1 MNKKLIE
8 EMLGSI
14 DDKYIAEA
22 KRDEKSGNL
31 KYEKPFAIRKVAVAA
46 AIGVVVMGM
55 GISAVAATSDAFRGW
70 LSQTFFG
77 HEITKVEMEK
87 QSKADLPLD
96 GASHISL
103 DENMEIGG
111 VKESFVYQYHMKD
124 DNEIVDQVYSV
135 QENGLKKLQSKSFHG
150 NYDGEK
156 FSFEYVIVNKEI
168 FGYNLKGDIN
178 KVFHLV
184 NGNKVYVDLCQLKG
198 DTFIKGC
205 IAQIDLESGAVTKLT
220 NDKTIGN
227 MIMSPNGKMI
237 LINYRSAGYW
247 TAFDVEHQVE
257 RKISEINEYAHTNEI
272 VFHDDYH
279 IVTLGDTYMNENGE
293 MTGTKLV
300 DLRSNKVQASYKEC
314 GDYNLEWVYK
324 QDKDS
329 LKIQNV
335 NGEVAVVI
343 DHVKGSPQ
351 PISSRGDYVL
361 LRDLEKK
368 DAPFYLCNLVNKFSV
383 KIEVPKGLG
392 EEVEIYL
399 AAKEDK
405 ILLTDGKDAYL
416 VN

>member
-8 EMLGSI
+8 NMLDGI
-14 DDKYIAEA
+14 DDRYIEEA
-22 KRDEKSGNL
+22 KQDEKSKNR
-31 KYEKPFAIRKVAVAA
+31 KYTKLFAIRKVAVAA
-46 AIGVVVMGM
+46 AVGVVVIGT
-55 GISAVAATSDAFRGW
+55 GLSAVAATSDVFRSW
-70 LSQTFFG
+70 LSRTFLG
-77 HEITKVEMEK
+77 HEITKVEIEK
-87 QSKADLPLD
+87 QNKADLPLD
-96 GASHISL
+96 EKSHISL
-103 DENMEIGG
+103 EENMEIGG
-111 VKESFVYQYHMKD
+111 VKESFVYQYHVKD

-135 QENGLKKLQSKSFHG
+135 QDNGLKKLQAKSFHG

-198 DTFIKGC
+198 DTFTKGC

-247 TAFDVEHQVE
+247 TAFDVEQRVE
-257 RKISEINEYAHTNEI
+257 RKISEIDGYAHENEI

-279 IVTLGDTYMNENGE
+279 IVTLGDTYKNGNGE

-300 DLRSNKVQASYKEC
+300 DLRSNKVQATYKEC

-324 QDKDS
+324 QKNNN

-335 NGEVAVVI
+335 NGEIAVEI
-343 DHVKGSPQ
+343 HNVKGSPQ
-351 PISSRGDYVL
+351 PVSARGDYVL
-361 LRDLEKK
+361 LRDLEEKN
-368 DAPFYLCNLVNKFSV
+368 APFYLCNLKEKSCVEIN
-383 KIEVPKGLG
+383 VPEGLA
-392 EEVEIYL
+392 EDVEIYL
-399 AAKEDK
+399 AANENKK
-405 ILLTDGKDAYL
+405 LLTDGKEAYL

>member
-8 EMLGSI
+8 NMLDGI
-14 DDKYIAEA
+14 DDRYIAEA
-22 KRDEKSGNL
+22 KQDEKSKNW
-31 KYEKPFAIRKVAVAA
+31 KYTKFFEIRKVAVAA
-46 AIGVVVMGM
+46 AVGVMVIGTGL
-55 GISAVAATSDAFRGW
+55 SAVAATSDVFRSW
-70 LSQTFFG
+70 LSRTFLG

-96 GASHISL
+96 KESHISL
-103 DENMEIGG
+103 AENMEIGG
-111 VKESFVYQYHMKD
+111 VKESFVYQYHVKD

-135 QENGLKKLQSKSFHG
+135 QDNGLKKLQSKSFHG
-150 NYDGEK
+150 NYDGEN
-156 FSFEYVIVNKEI
+156 FSFEYVIVNREI

-184 NGNKVYVDLCQLKG
+184 NGDKVYVDLCQLKG
-198 DTFIKGC
+198 DTFTKGC

-247 TAFDVEHQVE
+247 TAFDAEHQVE
-257 RKISEINEYAHTNEI
+257 RKISEIDGYAHENEI

-279 IVTLGDTYMNENGE
+279 IVTWGDTYKNGNGE

-300 DLRSNKVQASYKEC
+300 DLRSNKVQATYKEC

-324 QDKDS
+324 QKNNN

-335 NGEVAVVI
+335 NGEIAVEI
-343 DHVKGSPQ
+343 HNVKGSPQ
-351 PISSRGDYVL
+351 PVSSRGDYVL
-361 LRDLEKK
+361 LRDLEEKN
-368 DAPFYLCNLVNKFSV
+368 APFYLCDFKKKSYVE
-383 KIEVPKGLG
+383 IDVPEGLA

-399 AAKEDK
+399 AANENK
-405 ILLTDGKDAYL
+405 ILLTDGKEAYL